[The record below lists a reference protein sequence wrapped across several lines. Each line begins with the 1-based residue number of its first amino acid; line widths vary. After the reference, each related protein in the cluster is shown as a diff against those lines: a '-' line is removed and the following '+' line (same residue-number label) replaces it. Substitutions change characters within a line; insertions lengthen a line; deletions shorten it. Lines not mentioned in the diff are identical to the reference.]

1 MYFLFAW
8 RYFRAKKSAQAINI
22 ISWITTA
29 VIAFAT
35 CCQLLVLSVY
45 NGFEGLV
52 QSLYSSFYT
61 DIKIIPAQGNTFI
74 FSPKQWSSIQ
84 KNTSIASISGIA
96 EEKALLQHESL
107 QTVIKLK
114 GVDQYNKN
122 VSGVSS
128 KIIKGNYDL
137 GNVDNPKMVVG
148 FGVQQA
154 AGIGFSPEFAGE
166 KLVVFLPKKGDF
178 GADPLASL
186 SEGSIAPS
194 GVFMIQQEF
203 DNLYAFTNIDFV
215 KQQTGMVENE
225 FSALEIALA
234 PGANSEDVVVFLQKI
249 CGSKLLVQTKY
260 EQNSSLF
267 RTMRMEKWII
277 YAVLT
282 LILIIAAFNMISA
295 LTMLVLEKKK
305 DIAVLNSFGAT
316 HAQIRN
322 IFLSEGLLLGIV
334 GSSIGICSAF
344 LLGFLQQQFGW
355 IKIQGSSF
363 VVDAFPIEFVF
374 TDFIVI
380 ATTSMGIV
388 ILASWIPAL
397 KASKSAIN
405 EEL

>member
-61 DIKIIPAQGNTFI
+61 DIKIIPAQGNTFV
-74 FSPKQWSSIQ
+74 FSPEQWNRIKSN
-84 KNTSIASISGIA
+84 KSIAAISGIA
-96 EEKALLQHESL
+96 EEKALLQHETL

-114 GVDQYNKN
+114 GVDAFNKN
-122 VSGVSS
+122 VSGVSQ
-128 KIIKGNYDL
+128 KITKGQYDL

-154 AGIGFSPEFAGE
+154 AGINLSPEFAGDQ
-166 KLVVFLPKKGDF
+166 LVVFLPKKGNV
-178 GADPLASL
+178 GNDPLASL
-186 SEGSIAPS
+186 SEGSIGPS

-215 KQQTGMVENE
+215 KQQTGMAKNE

-234 PGANSEDVVVFLQKI
+234 PGANSEDVVAFLQKI
-249 CGSKLLVQTKY
+249 CGSKLVVQTKY

-267 RTMRMEKWII
+267 RTMRLEKWII

-305 DIAVLNSFGAT
+305 DIAVLKSIGAAP
-316 HAQIRN
+316 HQIRN

-334 GSSIGICSAF
+334 GTCIGMSTAF

-355 IKIQGSSF
+355 IKIQGGTF
-363 VVDAFPIEFVF
+363 VVDAFPIKFIYL
-374 TDFIVI
+374 DFFVI
-380 ATTSMGIV
+380 ALTSMTIV
-388 ILASWIPAL
+388 LLASWIPSL
-397 KASKSAIN
+397 KASKASIN
-405 EEL
+405 QEL